1 MEYMKVLLRM
11 VFLKKISVVFNV
23 RSVRIIKETVLL
35 VILDYIELIILP
47 NVLVKMDIMIAIILF
62 TTAFLVL
69 QSA

>member
-47 NVLVKMDIMIAIILF
+47 NVLVKMDIMIAIDRKS
-62 TTAFLVL
+62 VV
-69 QSA
+69 